1 MGPTS
6 MWGSEDG
13 ADYVSLQ
20 NYFLFGTLCI
30 ISTTTTYYR
39 TIEHSASKRRTA
51 QQGSTRLVVAAVD
64 TAMSRSVHGSPIPTI
79 PAWPADP
86 NFPSSLGLDG
96 SNFGNLMF
104 NLIITHKY
112 MIIVNFNGL
121 TDRRSPL
128 THHPPPQF
136 PAAHHGV
143 GMRQFF
149 ITAVRRRGGNP
160 SVAQDDCADPMV
172 VVRVPRASPQLLCIV
187 IVHLGLDV
195 VRVLSQGTG

>member
-6 MWGSEDG
+6 LWGSEDG

-112 MIIVNFNGL
+112 MMIVNFNGL
-121 TDRRSPL
+121 TDGHPL
-128 THHPPPQF
+128 PIIRLPNSRLPITVWACASSSSLLF
-136 PAAHHGV
+136 VGAAAT
-143 GMRQFF
+143 RPLPR
-149 ITAVRRRGGNP
+149 TTVRTP
-160 SVAQDDCADPMV
+160 W
-172 VVRVPRASPQLLCIV
+172 
-187 IVHLGLDV
+187 
-195 VRVLSQGTG
+195 